1 MAPDFCVLGSQNF
14 WGYVVYGFTAL
25 SLYVFECNEVNNATY
40 VFNGDWKSASRLTKT
55 EVLSGHVQEA
65 RIYHTEKWYER
76 TGKLISR
83 AAKRVA

>member
-1 MAPDFCVLGSQNF
+1 MSSDMVP
-14 WGYVVYGFTAL
+14 
-25 SLYVFECNEVNNATY
+25 VFYERSRVNEVNNATY
-40 VFNGDWKSASRLTKT
+40 VFNGDWKSASQLTKT

-83 AAKRVA
+83 AGKRVA

>member
-1 MAPDFCVLGSQNF
+1 MSSDMVP
-14 WGYVVYGFTAL
+14 
-25 SLYVFECNEVNNATY
+25 VFYERSRVNEVNNAPY

-83 AAKRVA
+83 AGKWVA